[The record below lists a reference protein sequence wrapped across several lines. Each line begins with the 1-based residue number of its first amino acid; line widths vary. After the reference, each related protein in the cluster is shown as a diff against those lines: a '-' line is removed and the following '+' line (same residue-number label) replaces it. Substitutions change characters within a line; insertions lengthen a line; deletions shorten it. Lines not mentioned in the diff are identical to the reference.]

1 MPSSTAALLIAIT
14 VASGCVRGP
23 VVDSGTKPAA
33 VGGTLSG
40 IVRAAGSNAALS
52 GRTVTATEVTT
63 GARFETST
71 ATNGGYTMKVPR
83 GKYRL
88 EVELRP
94 GEAVAEQPADTEI
107 TASDLDA
114 SRDFVVTVK
123 PPGAAGEPPA
133 AWF

>member
-1 MPSSTAALLIAIT
+1 MHSSTAAVLISMM

-40 IVRAAGSNAALS
+40 NVRAAGSNEPLS
-52 GRTVTATEVTT
+52 GRKVTATEVTT

-71 ATNGGYTMKVPR
+71 AASGGYTMKVPR

-88 EVELRP
+88 EVELRA
-94 GEAVAEQPADTEI
+94 GEMLAEKPADTEI
-107 TASDLDA
+107 NASDLDA

-123 PPGAAGEPPA
+123 PPESP
-133 AWF
+133 